1 MLSNDSNIYQ
11 YNPNIDITPVQQFQQ
26 PQHKNN
32 QQQTENLQIQD
43 IGYYKQPIN
52 NLEIPKNL
60 NLQQLQEPQIILNK
74 ETFNNEQLKTTP
86 IEKIKGIMFHNL
98 LYFLLPLIIFV
109 IIFVLFSLDFVR
121 DEIFGILHFDL
132 IDESDNSTALTYCII
147 YGLII
152 GFVYLVSIKI
162 YKNIFVDTLKI

>member
-26 PQHKNN
+26 PQHHNI
-32 QQQTENLQIQD
+32 QQQNENLQLQD

-52 NLEIPKNL
+52 NLELPKVL
-60 NLQQLQEPQIILNK
+60 NLQEPQVILNK
-74 ETFNNEQLKTTP
+74 ESFNNEQLKASPTD
-86 IEKIKGIMFHNL
+86 KIKGIIKYNV
-98 LYFLLPLIIFV
+98 LYFIIPLIIFV
-109 IIFVLFSLDFVR
+109 IIFVLFSLDFIR
-121 DEIFGILHFDL
+121 YEIFGILHFDL

-162 YKNIFVDTLKI
+162 YKNVFIDFLRF